1 MPSRT
6 GVGAWIHDCYI
17 RNDDDSVAVKP
28 AKHTDSVGSQNNS
41 FDCTQNILIERVT
54 MTGFGAS
61 IGSVSP
67 EINISGACVRNV
79 TFRDIEMPKTGKG
92 EKEFCISTFF
102 SSCSNFLFHDY
113 I

>member
-17 RNDDDSVAVKP
+17 RNDDDSIAVKP
-28 AKHTDSVGSQNNS
+28 AKHTDVVGSQNNS
-41 FDCTQNILIERVT
+41 FNCTQNILIERVT

-79 TFRDIEMPKTGKG
+79 TFRDIEMPNTGKG
-92 EKEFCISTFF
+92 EEEICIQTFVTELIGF
-102 SSCSNFLFHDY
+102 FVS
-113 I
+113 